1 MEMPPS
7 FETVIFVDVDGV
19 LNVGVKDG
27 KQGPLM
33 VNETNC
39 RHAEHNAAEVASRSG
54 DHAERGAFEKVLS
67 VMAKTDSPESTDN
80 TFAELACRGQEHIA
94 VPLLRRL
101 AEIIIGAR
109 QQGPTQVVLASN
121 WRRPKYAP
129 RVHCLEQE
137 LSKLLGEH
145 FVFDARTRQLE
156 ENTAADRLR
165 CIGDFLVSRCAA
177 AVGFGGGRLL
187 RAVVLDDLFIT
198 PLDGWLCGEVAG
210 SPRRVLSEADIE
222 AYLRSRVPATASVAV
237 KVIHPYSEWNT
248 ESGLRVQVASG
259 LTQQHVQQAL
269 TFLTTM
275 IVQAPPSPP
284 CRERGGRAALE
295 LLRRRPRTE
304 GEQSP
309 SEAAEEPA
317 KQVDLPEPATKVDL
331 PEVCVNKVSAQP
343 RRVEIGEALS
353 VEKPWDMVAGETS
366 ASLVGFRFKKCLWA
380 AVPWMWMHM

>member
-1 MEMPPS
+1 MEMAPS
-7 FETVIFVDVDGV
+7 FETVIFVDVGGV

-33 VNETNC
+33 LNETNC
-39 RHAEHNAAEVASRSG
+39 RYAEHYAAEVASRSG

-67 VMAKTDSPESTDN
+67 VMAKKDSPESTDN
-80 TFAELACRGQEHIA
+80 TFAELACKGQEHIA
-94 VPLLRRL
+94 APLLRRL
-101 AEIIIGAR
+101 AEIIVGAR

-121 WRRPKYAP
+121 WRRPKYVP
-129 RVHCLEQE
+129 RVRCLEQE
-137 LSKLLGEH
+137 LSKLLGER

-177 AVGFGGGRLL
+177 AVGAGGGRLL
-187 RAVVLDDLFIT
+187 RAIVLDDLFIT

-210 SPRRVLSEADIE
+210 SPRRVRSEADME

-248 ESGLRVQVASG
+248 ESGLRVQVGSG

-275 IVQAPPSPP
+275 IVRAPPSP

-295 LLRRRPRTE
+295 LLRRSPRK
-304 GEQSP
+304 
-309 SEAAEEPA
+309 AAEEPA

-343 RRVEIGEALS
+343 RRVEIGEALL

>member
-210 SPRRVLSEADIE
+210 SPRRVRSELDME
-222 AYLRSRVPATASVAV
+222 AYLKSRVPAAASVAV

-259 LTQQHVQQAL
+259 LTQQHVRQAL
-269 TFLTTM
+269 TFLATM
-275 IVQAPPSPP
+275 IVRAPAS
-284 CRERGGRAALE
+284 LE
-295 LLRRRPRTE
+295 LQSRSPRKEE
-304 GEQSP
+304 GEQP
-309 SEAAEEPA
+309 ASEFAEEPA

-331 PEVCVNKVSAQP
+331 PRAVPEVCDNKVSAAQP
-343 RRVEIGEALS
+343 RRVEIEEAPS
-353 VEKPWDMVAGETS
+353 VGKPWDIVAGETFT
-366 ASLVGFRFKKCLWA
+366 SLVEFRFKGCLWA
-380 AVPWMWMHM
+380 AVPWLWMHM